1 MGGIPP
7 GPDTGA
13 GSAWPGRGWE
23 GLTFRE
29 STHWKLVSSTGRKIG
44 LSSGASRRHRKSTE
58 P

>member
-7 GPDTGA
+7 GPDIGA
-13 GSAWPGRGWE
+13 GSAWPGKGWE